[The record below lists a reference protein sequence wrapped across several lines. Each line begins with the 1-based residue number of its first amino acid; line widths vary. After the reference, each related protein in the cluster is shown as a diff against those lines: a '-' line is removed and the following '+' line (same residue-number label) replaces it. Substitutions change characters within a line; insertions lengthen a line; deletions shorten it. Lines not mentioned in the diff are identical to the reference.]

1 MVSPDVRATG
11 TASPDATVTVNGVLA
26 EIDSSGKFQATVVLG
41 AGTNTIEIIAS
52 DLAGDVRSQVL
63 TVVTL
68 RPQQEAEAGLF
79 GEVIAIDTSSL
90 GVTRITLD
98 TTSEGVQAVE
108 AAENTAVMIPG
119 RETASAEDISVGDFL
134 AVLATA
140 AGAPKDALSIL
151 VKPKGPVSYAHF
163 TGSIVGAVGD
173 QISLM
178 DGDGNLLTVD
188 MFIEGDGIKPGE
200 VVTALVHQDLKA
212 GNLSVVAAELAD
224 TKMGRLAEALN
235 NSLRSGARDNLQ
247 NLTDRGKAGITGHLT
262 TLERI
267 LNRVDPNIRFVFAD
281 ALQDSL
287 QGYST
292 SQSLVD
298 LGTPA
303 LKLKGVIEIIDR
315 EGGLLFV
322 TPREGPQIELQLNES
337 TFIRDVFGAAALP
350 ITLQVGHSIEALY
363 DPQSGEAQTV
373 DVIFPSLARNVAGAL
388 LPQAEMG
395 ELEGTIAEG
404 TNPSVV
410 PPVAVVRLASGRKVT
425 LAVTPETR
433 VVVEGQPSDLGR
445 LAEAIG
451 KTVKVRYDISAM
463 AAIAIDTFDPG
474 QSFFSGVVK
483 SFIPKFGVSIPRNSE
498 AGNIVVTT
506 PEGETITLD
515 ITKNSIIQREGQR
528 LDRST
533 IQLGDL
539 VKPTSRYNAATGEV
553 EKLVLKAPQLLG
565 SIRGTYVTPGGK
577 DYLTLSTDQLNLVT
591 VRVSSAA
598 PVTRQGEEASIAGLI
613 AGERLVSGG
622 YNPLALQALELAVAA
637 PKSLKASG
645 TVAAIDQQLFI
656 LTVTPAQGQA
666 LELLVPNKPGIITRD
681 GDSRAAFSELKV
693 GDKVVA
699 AFFTTSELSLH
710 RCPAVKARGVATSNN
725 PCRSGHG
732 S

>member
-1 MVSPDVRATG
+1 
-11 TASPDATVTVNGVLA
+11 
-26 EIDSSGKFQATVVLG
+26 
-41 AGTNTIEIIAS
+41 
-52 DLAGDVRSQVL
+52 
-63 TVVTL
+63 
-68 RPQQEAEAGLF
+68 
-79 GEVIAIDTSSL
+79 
-90 GVTRITLD
+90 
-98 TTSEGVQAVE
+98 
-108 AAENTAVMIPG
+108 MIPG

-188 MFIEGDGIKPGE
+188 MFIEEDGIKPGE

-281 ALQDSL
+281 ALQ
-287 QGYST
+287 GYST

-298 LGTPA
+298 LQTPA

-322 TPREGPQIELQLNES
+322 TPRQGPQIELQLNES

-350 ITLQVGHSIEALY
+350 IALQVGHSIEALY

-404 TNPSVV
+404 TIAEGTNPSVV

-425 LAVTPETR
+425 LPVTPETR

-515 ITKNSIIQREGQR
+515 ITENSIIQREGQR

-539 VKPTSRYNAATGEV
+539 VRPTSRYNAATGEV
-553 EKLVLKAPQLLG
+553 EKLVLKAPQPLG
-565 SIRGTYVTPGGK
+565 SIRGAYVTPGGK

-591 VRVSSAA
+591 VRVPSAA

-645 TVAAIDQQLFI
+645 TVAAIDQ
-656 LTVTPAQGQA
+656 
-666 LELLVPNKPGIITRD
+666 
-681 GDSRAAFSELKV
+681 
-693 GDKVVA
+693 
-699 AFFTTSELSLH
+699 
-710 RCPAVKARGVATSNN
+710 
-725 PCRSGHG
+725 
-732 S
+732 